1 MCKKDAK
8 VNSKNKTKGE
18 SNTKDRNI
26 FTDPP
31 VTMCSINITNYN
43 EGAGAILRRVHLPIF
58 YLNKNL
64 ENNSYA
70 IVIQSFP

>member
-18 SNTKDRNI
+18 SNTKDRSI

-31 VTMCSINITNYN
+31 ATMCSINITNITMKGQAQFFAEFTCPYS
-43 EGAGAILRRVHLPIF
+43 I
-58 YLNKNL
+58 
-64 ENNSYA
+64 
-70 IVIQSFP
+70 